1 MKEVLRWELRS
12 PLNLTLASAGAVLV
26 GTVMKRYYLTWSAG
40 SHGGPHGVN
49 ILGSVFRT
57 AFTGDVYLIL
67 AILVPFIITLAVR
80 LERDEGVALSVYS
93 LPVSRVRILL
103 AKFLAAFLALF
114 LFAFS
119 VYLLVFGMHF
129 SATPG
134 AVLSVLK
141 IHTAQMAFF
150 YFSALLFM
158 TSVAALIAIASPNTY
173 VSIFGGFIALY
184 LPMFLG
190 TTWYGPVPWRNA
202 LIDYRSATISVWS
215 DPVFSWAFVKM
226 TLLPALVLIAFY
238 LLIGNW
244 RDVR

>member
-12 PLNLTLASAGAVLV
+12 PLNLALASAGAVLV
-26 GTVMKRYYLTWSAG
+26 GIVMKRYYLTWSAG
-40 SHGGPHGVN
+40 SHGGPYGVEM
-49 ILGSVFRT
+49 LGSVFRD
-57 AFTGDVYLIL
+57 AFTGNVYLLL
-67 AILVPFIITLAVR
+67 ALLVPFLVTLAVR

-93 LPVSRVRILL
+93 LPVSRVKILL

-114 LFAFS
+114 LFVFS

-129 SATPG
+129 STTPD
-134 AVLSVLK
+134 AVLSALK
-141 IHTAQMAFF
+141 THIIPMAFF
-150 YFSALLFM
+150 YLSALLFM

-184 LPMFLG
+184 LPVFLG

-202 LIDYRSATISVWS
+202 LIDYKSATISVWS

-226 TLLPALVLIAFY
+226 TLLPALVLVALY
-238 LLIGNW
+238 LFIGNW

>member
-1 MKEVLRWELRS
+1 MREVLRWELRS
-12 PLNLTLASAGAVLV
+12 PLNLALASAGAVLV
-26 GTVMKRYYLTWSAG
+26 GTVMKRYYMTWSESA
-40 SHGGPHGVN
+40 HGGPHGVEE
-49 ILGSVFRT
+49 LGSVFRD

-93 LPVSRVRILL
+93 LPVSRVKILL

-114 LFAFS
+114 LFVFS
-119 VYLLVFGMHF
+119 VHLLVFGLHF

-141 IHTAQMAFF
+141 THTLQMAFF
-150 YFSALLFM
+150 YLSALLFM

-173 VSIFGGFIALY
+173 VSIFGGFIVLY
-184 LPMFLG
+184 LPEFLG
-190 TTWYGPVPWRNA
+190 TTWYGPVPWRNF
-202 LIDYRSATISVWS
+202 LISYYFATISIRM
-215 DPVFSWAFVKM
+215 DPLFSWAFVKI
-226 TLLPALVLIAFY
+226 TLLPALVLLALY

>member
-12 PLNLTLASAGAVLV
+12 PLTLALVSVGAVLV
-26 GTVMKRYYLTWSAG
+26 GTVMKRYYLTWSAS
-40 SHGGPHGVN
+40 SHGGPHGVG
-49 ILGSVFRT
+49 ILGLVFRT
-57 AFTGDVYLIL
+57 AFTGDVYLLL

-103 AKFLAAFLALF
+103 AKFLAAFLVLF
-114 LFAFS
+114 IFIFA
-119 VYLLVFGMHF
+119 VYLLVFALHF
-129 SATPG
+129 SATPD
-134 AVLSVLK
+134 AVLSALK
-141 IHTAQMAFF
+141 VHVAQMAFF
-150 YFSALLFM
+150 YLSVLLFM

-184 LPMFLG
+184 LPEFLG
-190 TTWYGPVPWRNA
+190 TNWYGPVPWRNV
-202 LIDYRSATISVWS
+202 LIDYKSATISAWS

-226 TLLPALVLIAFY
+226 TLLPALAFLVLYI
-238 LLIGNW
+238 LVGNW